1 MNWLNILSIP
11 HEVSHSLDCK
21 EVEDIFPNLVI
32 EMKRNRYSQ
41 RDLAKYIGISYSSL
55 QNKLRGQTQFTL
67 NEMKTIQSAFQE
79 CSLDYLFVECSKK
92 E

>member
-1 MNWLNILSIP
+1 MNWSNVLILP
-11 HEVSHSLDCK
+11 HDLSNSLDYK